1 MMKYLIQKK
10 LSFSQKYININNVY
24 IFYIF
29 IHKKMTAK
37 TKTKDVKKV
46 EKVVLSASESREIE
60 NTFQEAT
67 DFRSIWEKITK
78 PLDDIIS
85 ETAQI
90 IDKDPIMNVS
100 SELKK
105 MNGEVQEVYKDIIDN
120 DGTFMKIMK
129 SIPVVWNIANAID
142 SKIEEAAFNMK
153 GLEWKIGVIFSGF
166 DQSYESINTSID
178 MQKDFVDW
186 IDANLDKVVAYK
198 DYIEGKIEEFK
209 TRLAKTENEDEK
221 MKLSMF
227 ISNVE
232 YFQSNLI
239 VLIGNLDM
247 ARKRLLMRL
256 DSANKLSLAMN
267 SSRPIF
273 KTLLSTALIETSSQK
288 ALDASM
294 KAMDVMGSTIDK
306 MSSELTDKAI
316 DSSKRA
322 EEMAAK
328 PVLSS
333 TVFIENVTKLKNHFE
348 EIDDYRKQIQV
359 EAEKEQEL
367 FEEAKT
373 KLEEIKVMSK
383 ENHEELAKELNK

>member
-1 MMKYLIQKK
+1 M
-10 LSFSQKYININNVY
+10 
-24 IFYIF
+24 
-29 IHKKMTAK
+29 A
-37 TKTKDVKKV
+37 TKTKQLEKQENKKV
-46 EKVVLSASESREIE
+46 ILSAADTQEIE
-60 NTFQEAT
+60 QTFSEAS
-67 DFRSIWEKITK
+67 DFRSIWEKITA

-85 ETAQI
+85 QTAKV
-90 IDKDPIMNVS
+90 IDADPIMNVS
-100 SELKK
+100 KELKE
-105 MNGEVQEVYKDIIDN
+105 MNGSVQEVYKDIIDN

-129 SIPVVWNIANAID
+129 SIPLIGNIATAVD
-142 SKIEEAAFNMK
+142 SKIDEAKFNMK
-153 GLEWKIGVIFSGF
+153 GLEWKINIIFSGF
-166 DQSYESINTSID
+166 DQSYKSINTSID
-178 MQKDFVDW
+178 MQKNFVDG

-198 DYIEGKIEEFK
+198 DYIETKIEEFK
-209 TRLAKTENEDEK
+209 KRLEETTDEDEK
-221 MKLSMF
+221 MKLGMF

-256 DSANKLSLAMN
+256 DSASKLSLAMN

-294 KAMDVMGSTIDK
+294 AAMNVMGSTIDK

-316 DSSKRA
+316 ESSKKA

-333 TVFIENVTKLKNHFE
+333 TIFIENVTKLKNHFE
-348 EIDDYRKQIQV
+348 EIDNYRKQIKI
-359 EAEKEQEL
+359 EAKAEQKL
-367 FEEAKT
+367 FEEAKV
-373 KLEEIKVMSK
+373 KLENIKVMSK
-383 ENHEELAKELNK
+383 EQNEELAKELNK

>member
-1 MMKYLIQKK
+1 MYTQ
-10 LSFSQKYININNVY
+10 
-24 IFYIF
+24 
-29 IHKKMTAK
+29 
-37 TKTKDVKKV
+37 TKQLVKNEENTKII
-46 EKVVLSASESREIE
+46 LSESDTKEIE
-60 NTFQEAT
+60 KTFSEAS
-67 DFRSIWEKITK
+67 DFRSIWEKITA
-78 PLDDIIS
+78 PLDNIIS
-85 ETAQI
+85 QTAKV
-90 IDKDPIMNVS
+90 IDADPIMNVS
-100 SELKK
+100 DELQK
-105 MNGEVQEVYKDIIDN
+105 MNGEVQNVYKEIIDN
-120 DGTFMKIMK
+120 DWTFMKIMK
-129 SIPVVWNIANAID
+129 SIPIIWNIATSID
-142 SKIEEAAFNMK
+142 NKVDEAKFNMK
-153 GLEWKIGVIFSGF
+153 GLEGKIWVIFSGF

-178 MQKDFVDW
+178 MQKDFVDG
-186 IDANLDKVVAYK
+186 IDQNLDKVVAYK
-198 DYIEGKIEEFK
+198 EYIETKIQEFK
-209 TRLAKTENEDEK
+209 SRLENTKDENEK
-221 MKLSMF
+221 QKLAMF

-294 KAMDVMGSTIDK
+294 KAMDIMGSTIDK

-316 DSSKRA
+316 DSSKKA
-322 EEMAAK
+322 EKMAAK

-348 EIDDYRKQIQV
+348 EIDDYRKQMKE
-359 EAEKEQEL
+359 EAEKENAL
-367 FEEAKT
+367 FEEAKI
-373 KLEEIKVMSK
+373 KLEDIKVLSK

>member
-1 MMKYLIQKK
+1 
-10 LSFSQKYININNVY
+10 
-24 IFYIF
+24 
-29 IHKKMTAK
+29 MTAQ
-37 TKTKDVKKV
+37 TKVKKND
-46 EKVVLSASESREIE
+46 EVVLSAIETKEIE
-60 NTFQEAT
+60 STFSEAS
-67 DFRSIWEKITK
+67 DFRSIWEKITA
-78 PLDDIIS
+78 PLDNIIS
-85 ETAQI
+85 QTAKV

-100 SELKK
+100 TELKK
-105 MNGEVQEVYKDIIDN
+105 MNGEVQEVYKDIIDD

-129 SIPVVWNIANAID
+129 SIPIVWNIASAID
-142 SKIEEAAFNMK
+142 NKIDEAAFNMK
-153 GLEWKIGVIFSGF
+153 GLEWKIWVIFSGF

-178 MQKDFVDW
+178 MQKDFVDG
-186 IDANLDKVVAYK
+186 IDKNLDKVVAYK
-198 DYIEGKIEEFK
+198 NYIEKKIEEFK
-209 TRLAKTENEDEK
+209 IRLEKATDEEEK
-221 MKLSMF
+221 QKLAMF
-227 ISNVE
+227 IANVE

-316 DSSKRA
+316 DSSRKA

-333 TVFIENVTKLKNHFE
+333 TVFIENVTKLKNHFD
-348 EIDDYRKQIQV
+348 EIEDYRKQIKQ

-367 FEEAKT
+367 FENAKT
-373 KLEEIKVMSK
+373 KLEDIKVMSK
-383 ENHEELAKELNK
+383 ENHEELARELNK

>member
-1 MMKYLIQKK
+1 MA
-10 LSFSQKYININNVY
+10 V
-24 IFYIF
+24 
-29 IHKKMTAK
+29 K
-37 TKTKDVKKV
+37 TKELEEEKKV
-46 EKVVLSASESREIE
+46 KISSLSPIEAKEIE
-60 NTFQEAT
+60 ETFSKAR
-67 DFRSIWEKITK
+67 DFRSIWEKITA

-85 ETAQI
+85 QTAKI

-100 SELKK
+100 TELKK
-105 MNGEVQEVYKDIIDN
+105 MNWEVQEVYKDIIDN
-120 DGTFMKIMK
+120 DGAFMKIMK
-129 SIPVVWNIANAID
+129 SIPVIWSIATSID
-142 SKIEEAAFNMK
+142 NKIDEAAFNMK

-178 MQKDFVDW
+178 MQKDFALG
-186 IDANLDKVVAYK
+186 IDKNLDKVVAYK
-198 DYIEGKIEEFK
+198 DFIEWKIVDFK
-209 TRLAKTENEDEK
+209 ERLEKATDENEK

-232 YFQSNLI
+232 YFQSNLV

-294 KAMDVMGSTIDK
+294 KAMDIMGSTIDK

-333 TVFIENVTKLKNHFE
+333 TVFIDNVTKLKNHFDQ
-348 EIDDYRKQIQV
+348 IDDYRKQIKV

-367 FEEAKT
+367 FAEAKT
-373 KLEEIKVMSK
+373 KLENIKVLSK
-383 ENHEELAKELNK
+383 ENQEELSEELNK